1 MQVYLI
7 RHLPFNG
14 SKIISA
20 FSVATRLGLPS
31 LEKVQGV
38 SWPVAV
44 LD

>member
-1 MQVYLI
+1 MQGYLI

-14 SKIISA
+14 SKTTSA
-20 FSVATRLGLPS
+20 SSVAMRLGLRS